1 MDRPKH
7 LIRKRLNS
15 LLFSIDTYPLT
26 IVEAPAGYGKTT
38 AVKDYLSGRRDD
50 VVWLSFQ
57 RMHGLSEIW
66 SRFAEEM
73 GKRDPSIGAKLA
85 ELGPPADTPRR
96 EKAFS
101 ILNELELK
109 RSVVVVLDNYE
120 LAVGTGLTEL
130 LLRLGEEDIENL
142 HLAVLT
148 RDTSDFDL
156 ALSLA
161 RERCCVISRAQLKFT
176 ADEVRGYCML
186 TQFRITDDAVNKLI
200 VYADGWISLLYVML
214 AGMEKGIPI
223 GMTPTLDELIDQ
235 TLFQVHNEN
244 IRHYLLQLSVMD
256 SFTARQADSVTGRQD
271 SYELLRIL
279 RKKNAFIQY
288 DGQERL
294 YRIHPVLLD
303 FLRARQNFSS
313 EEERALYAR
322 LGEWLLQ
329 ENDLRPA
336 YSCLARAGKTERIL
350 SHMNRTL
357 PIRNLYTDFDGA
369 DEVFESGSQELLTE
383 YPVAYLRYLFF
394 SMVSGKKSV
403 VADLPRRLDRL
414 EAVFRRK
421 KGIGGVERDRILA
434 EILCVRKFTAFNR
447 LKAMHAYND
456 EILRLL
462 NGRQS
467 SIMLQVNEF
476 TFGLPHYLYLYF
488 RDAGS
493 LKSLAELSQ
502 YNFHP
507 AFSDGCGIGSDSL
520 ALAEL
525 ACETGDF
532 RTAVSESRKAVYK
545 AETKAQISIMI
556 CARFCGARA
565 NFALGQLQ
573 TARELLR
580 ALREDA
586 EKQSNPIYLSMARL
600 CEGYFCVPL
609 EMPIPQWLKDG
620 RLSSLSLYF
629 GGMGFDRLVYG
640 KALLAQGEYLK
651 LEALS
656 DSFDASFSVFQNRL
670 GFLHGAILRAAAKA
684 HLSNAEAAVPEL
696 IRALDMA
703 KPDGI
708 VLPFA
713 ECARHLLPVF
723 RALPKKAHED
733 TFARRAQEI
742 CASYLEAVRPLL
754 SEDRS
759 LTAREIEVLRC
770 LDRGLT
776 RNEIADRLFISP
788 GTVKTHLRAIY
799 QKLDAD
805 GKVSALRAARQN
817 GLL

>member
-1 MDRPKH
+1 M
-7 LIRKRLNS
+7 IRKRLNS

-38 AVKDYLSGRRDD
+38 AVKDYLSGRRND

-73 GKRDPSIGAKLA
+73 GKRDPLIGAKLA
-85 ELGPPADTPRR
+85 ELGPPSDPPRR

-101 ILNELELK
+101 ILNGLELK
-109 RSVVVVLDNYE
+109 RPLVVVFDNYE
-120 LAVGTGLTEL
+120 LAGGTGLAEL
-130 LLRLGEEDIENL
+130 LLCLGEEEINNL

-148 RDTSDFDL
+148 RDTSEFDL
-156 ALSLA
+156 AFSVA
-161 RERCCVISRAQLKFT
+161 RERCYVISRAQLKFT
-176 ADEVRGYCML
+176 ADEVRDYCML
-186 TQFRITDDAVNKLI
+186 AQIRITDDAVDQLI
-200 VYADGWISLLYVML
+200 AYADGWISLLYVML
-214 AGMEKGIPI
+214 AGMERGIPI

-244 IRHYLLQLSVMD
+244 IRRYLLQLSVMD
-256 SFTARQADSVTGRQD
+256 SFTARQADFVTDRQD
-271 SYELLRIL
+271 SNELLRVL

-313 EEERALYAR
+313 EEERALYGR
-322 LGEWLLQ
+322 LGEWLLR

-369 DEVFESGSQELLTE
+369 DEVFESGSQELPTE

-414 EAVFRRK
+414 EFVYRRK
-421 KGIGGVERDRILA
+421 KGIGEAERDRVLA

-447 LKAMHAYND
+447 LEAMHAYND

-507 AFSDGCGIGSDSL
+507 AFADGCGTGSDSL

-545 AETKAQISIMI
+545 AETKAQLSIMI

-580 ALREDA
+580 TLREEA
-586 EKQSNPIYLSMARL
+586 EQQSNPIYLSMARL
-600 CEGYFCVPL
+600 CEGYLCAPL

-620 RLSSLSLYF
+620 HLSSLSLYF

-640 KALLAQGEYLK
+640 KALLAQAEYLK

-656 DSFDASFSVFQNRL
+656 DSFDASFAVFQNRL
-670 GFLHGAILRAAAKA
+670 GFLHGAILKAAAKS
-684 HLSNAEAAVPEL
+684 HLSGAEAAVPEL

-723 RALPKKAHED
+723 RALPKKARED
-733 TFARRAQEI
+733 AFERRVQEI

-759 LTAREIEVLRC
+759 LTAREIEVLQC

-805 GKVSALRAARQN
+805 GKVSALRAARQS